1 MIIRW
6 SVGIEVAGDR
16 IMTQEEIVELADVV
30 ADYEGIATGIGSNRY
45 GAQMVVFADSR
56 ERALEKGKE
65 QFAAAVEQAGLPVYP
80 IDRVEVVSEDEDV

>member
-30 ADYEGIATGIGSNRY
+30 AGYEGIATGIGTTRY

-56 ERALEKGKE
+56 ERAEEKGKE
-65 QFAAAVEQAGLPVYP
+65 QFHDAVAKAGLPVYP
-80 IDRVEVVSEDEDV
+80 IDRVEVLSEDEEA